1 MPLSWSVVDA
11 PRSLRRTL
19 AAHRSGFGDPTTRLV
34 DAEFRRATLT
44 PDGPGTIRL
53 RWATDP
59 ADPADCGLDAQA
71 WGPGRDWLLG
81 GVESLTGSHDRSVAF
96 IDAHPVVDRALRT
109 RRSTRFG
116 ASQNLY
122 HQLLPT
128 VIAQRI
134 TGGEALKQWAAL
146 CRALGTTP
154 PGPRDVVADLVLPPD
169 PAVLRRQP
177 LWWFHPIGIEG
188 HRAATLVECARH
200 ADKMWQ
206 WSPQEAARKL
216 PLLRGVGPWT
226 VGSVLGPVYGDADAV
241 AVGDY
246 HYPNIVA
253 YALAGEPRADDLRM
267 LQLLEPYEGQRGRVL
282 RDLVTTAGPAPSFGP
297 RQRILPM
304 SRW

>member
-1 MPLSWSVVDA
+1 MPLSWSVVGA

-19 AAHRSGFGDPTTRLV
+19 AAHQSGFGDPTTHIGDR
-34 DAEFRRATLT
+34 EFRRATFT
-44 PDGPGTIRL
+44 PHGPGTLRL
-53 RWATDP
+53 RWTVDP
-59 ADPADCGLDAQA
+59 ADPAESGLDAQA
-71 WGPGRDWLLG
+71 WGPGADWLLD
-81 GVESLTGSHDRSVAF
+81 GVESLTGSEDRAVQF
-96 IDAHPVVDRALRT
+96 VGAHPMVDRALRV
-109 RRSTRFG
+109 RRTTRFG
-116 ASQNLY
+116 ASHGLY

-134 TGGEALKQWAAL
+134 TGGEALHQWAAL
-146 CRALGTTP
+146 CRALGSTP
-154 PGPRDVVADLVLPPD
+154 PGPTEAVGGLVLPPD
-169 PAVLRRQP
+169 PEVLRRRP
-177 LWWFHPIGIEG
+177 LWWFHPLGIEG

-200 ADKMWQ
+200 ADKMWR
-206 WSPQEAARKL
+206 WSPHEAASKL

-253 YALAGEPRADDLRM
+253 YALAREPRADDARM
-267 LQLLEPYEGQRGRVL
+267 LDLLEPYEGQRGRVL

>member
-1 MPLSWSVVDA
+1 MPLSWSAVHA

-19 AAHRSGFGDPTTRLV
+19 AAHRSGFGDPTTNIG
-34 DAEFRRATLT
+34 DGEFRRVTLT
-44 PDGPGTIRL
+44 PEGPGTIRL
-53 RWATDP
+53 RWTADP
-59 ADPADCGLDAQA
+59 ADPTDSGLDAEA

-81 GVESLTGSHDRSVAF
+81 GVESLTGALDQTVQFA
-96 IDAHPVVDRALRT
+96 DAHPVVDRALRT
-109 RRSTRFG
+109 RRTTRFG
-116 ASQNLY
+116 ASHSLY

-134 TGGEALKQWAAL
+134 TAGEALNQWARL
-146 CRALGTTP
+146 CRALGSTP
-154 PGPRDVVADLVLPPD
+154 PGPPSVVAGLVLPPE
-169 PAVLRRQP
+169 PSVLRRQP
-177 LWWFHPIGIEG
+177 LWWFHPLGIEG

-200 ADKMWQ
+200 ADKMWR
-206 WSPQEAARKL
+206 WSADEAAHKL

-241 AVGDY
+241 VVGDY

-253 YALAGEPRADDLRM
+253 YALAGEPRADDARM
-267 LQLLEPYEGQRGRVL
+267 LELLAPYEGQRGRVL
-282 RDLVTTAGPAPSFGP
+282 RDLVSTAGPAPSFGP